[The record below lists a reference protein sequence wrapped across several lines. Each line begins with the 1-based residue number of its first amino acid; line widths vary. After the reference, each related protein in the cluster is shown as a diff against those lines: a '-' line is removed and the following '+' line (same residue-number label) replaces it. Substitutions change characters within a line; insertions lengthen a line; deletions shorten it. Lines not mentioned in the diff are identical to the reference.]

1 MTRAIGCWARR
12 VGLHR
17 VGLCQGAKRE
27 PSSELL
33 YVSNEDSGTL
43 SVIDTAALE
52 VVATIPVGKRPRGVR
67 VGKDGAQ
74 VFVAVS
80 GSPKCPPPMSDEDC
94 AKLGADK
101 TKDGIAVVDALTRKT
116 VAVLP
121 GGSDPEQFDLSPD
134 GKRLFVAN
142 EDAHV
147 ATVVDIPSG
156 RS

>member
-1 MTRAIGCWARR
+1 M
-12 VGLHR
+12 
-17 VGLCQGAKRE
+17 
-27 PSSELL
+27 
-33 YVSNEDSGTL
+33 

-67 VGKDGAQ
+67 VDKDGAR

-80 GSPKCPPPMSDEDC
+80 GSPKCPPPLSDEDC

-101 TKDGIAVVDALTRKT
+101 TKDGIVVVDALTRKT

-121 GGSDPEQFDLSPD
+121 GGSDPEQFDLSAD
-134 GKRLFVAN
+134 GTRLFVAN

-156 RS
+156 RVVKTVPVG